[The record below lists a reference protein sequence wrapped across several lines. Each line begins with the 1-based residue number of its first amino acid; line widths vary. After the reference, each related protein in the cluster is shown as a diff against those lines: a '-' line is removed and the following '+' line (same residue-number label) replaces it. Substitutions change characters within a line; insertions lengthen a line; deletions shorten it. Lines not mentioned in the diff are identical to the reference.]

1 MPNFQDWSV
10 GLAKESVFGT
20 PVAVTRWLE
29 FTNPAPL
36 KPTLGIKQGAGIRPG
51 RRVARS
57 GRRVTTI
64 KSASGPIN
72 VELFSKGLGLLLEAC
87 LGVSTSGIA
96 AGTTYQQLHKLG
108 DTLPSY
114 TLQFG
119 APNAAG
125 AITAHTYPGATVESW
140 EITGAVGDIAMLNT
154 TWDARELNTAQAY
167 AAPSYPT
174 GGNLYRIQDAKIY
187 TGTIAAPTATTLADI
202 TAATEIASVKSF
214 KVAVA
219 NALQKERYF
228 ANQGG
233 RKAAQLPATRA
244 ITGELVMEYGANS
257 MRDAWLAQTP
267 MALVIRLE
275 TEGALSTGVETVE
288 VYLPEIKLDDDP
300 LPSASSADSIA
311 EQTVAFTGL
320 DNLVAAD
327 PIVIAVRTSDTAL

>member
-10 GLAKESVFGT
+10 GLGKESVYGT
-20 PVAVTRWLE
+20 AVAVTRWLE

-57 GRRVTTI
+57 GRRVTTLRG
-64 KSASGPIN
+64 ASGPIN

-87 LGVSTSGIA
+87 LGVSSSGVSS
-96 AGTTYQQLHKLG
+96 GSTYQQVHKLG

-167 AAPSYPT
+167 ASPSYPA
-174 GGNLYRIQDAKIY
+174 GGNLYRVQDAKIY
-187 TGTIAAPTATTLADI
+187 TGTITAPTATALAV
-202 TAATEIASVKSF
+202 TSSATEIASVKSV
-214 KVAVA
+214 KIACA
-219 NALQKERYF
+219 NTLQKERYF

-233 RKAAQLPATRA
+233 RKSAQLPATRA
-244 ITGELVMEYGANS
+244 ITGELVMEYGANTL
-257 MRDAWLAQTP
+257 RDAWLAQTP
-267 MALVIRLE
+267 MTLVIRLE
-275 TEGALSTGVETVE
+275 TEGALSTGVETIE
-288 VYLPEIKLDDDP
+288 VYLPEIKIDDDP
-300 LPSASSADSIA
+300 LPSSSGADAIA

-320 DNLVAAD
+320 DNLTAAD
-327 PIVIAVRTSDTAL
+327 PIVISVRTSDTAL